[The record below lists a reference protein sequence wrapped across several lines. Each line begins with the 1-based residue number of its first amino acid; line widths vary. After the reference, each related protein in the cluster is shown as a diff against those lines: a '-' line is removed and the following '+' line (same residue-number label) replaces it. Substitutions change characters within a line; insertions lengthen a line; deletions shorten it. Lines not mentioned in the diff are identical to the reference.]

1 MLVDTDGV
9 VDQFAAGGVE
19 QAGQLTVDQRDGQDG
34 DGHQAEGQE
43 GAAAAVAVEDRIP
56 VVHEGEDGTGGDGVN
71 KNQFQTF
78 VQAAFRLGVF
88 HDNDS
93 FSQVWLPAKTAC
105 PQKKH
110 RIAGAFPHAVFRCC
124 HTSRDRLRRSGC
136 MAASIQF
143 PGPEGPPSLAV
154 IKITPFPR
162 ECQGN
167 IRYFVYNSM
176 IVHQKETFLYI
187 LFGGPGRGR
196 LRAFTAFF
204 LPWGAGPAGRQSPPP
219 RPPPPA
225 SGGPC
230 RGPAPVPPGE
240 IQCCPRSCPGPQSR
254 S

>member
-110 RIAGAFPHAVFRCC
+110 RIPGAFPHAVFRCC

-143 PGPEGPPSLAV
+143 PGPEGPPPFSRYKNNTLPPGMSREYPIFCIQFHDSAPKRDVFIHIVRWAGARQAPRLYSLFSPV
-154 IKITPFPR
+154 
-162 ECQGN
+162 
-167 IRYFVYNSM
+167 
-176 IVHQKETFLYI
+176 
-187 LFGGPGRGR
+187 GR
-196 LRAFTAFF
+196 RASRQAKPAAAATAASQWR
-204 LPWGAGPAGRQSPPP
+204 PVP
-219 RPPPPA
+219 RPSARAARGNPMLPA
-225 SGGPC
+225 LM
-230 RGPAPVPPGE
+230 
-240 IQCCPRSCPGPQSR
+240 PRATKP
-254 S
+254 